1 MTTVFAASLALTAGV
16 GTPSPE
22 QGAVSVSGAFL
33 PVGDTGYGAVTDETG
48 YGAVTYAPGAVP
60 IGSRIRVTERTGD
73 QGTRFELRLEGVGA
87 GRTFG
92 AHVHRNPCGK
102 DPAAAGAHYQDAVD
116 PVQPSVDPV
125 YANPRNEAW
134 LDLATDAHGRGRSQT
149 TVGWRIR
156 VGEAGS
162 VVVHEHATHTGPG
175 HAGSAGPR
183 LACITVPFV

>member
-1 MTTVFAASLALTAGV
+1 MALMTTVFAASLALTAGAA
-16 GTPSPE
+16 TPSPG
-22 QGAVSVSGAFL
+22 QGAVSVAGAFR
-33 PVGDTGYGAVTDETG
+33 PADDTG
-48 YGAVTYAPGAVP
+48 YGAVTYAPGSVP
-60 IGSRIRVTERTGD
+60 VGSRIRVTEQTGD
-73 QGTRFELRLEGVGA
+73 DGTRIELRLEGVEA

-92 AHVHRNPCGK
+92 AHVHRKPCGK

-134 LDLATDAHGRGRSQT
+134 LDLATDARGDGRSQT

-156 VGEAGS
+156 AGEAGS
-162 VVVHEHATHTGPG
+162 VVVHEHATHTVSG